1 MQVVN
6 RTERFDVVIDD
17 DGNSFTLAIVDRHS
31 GAFRLPPVNLPGEIK
46 DALVEALQSGKT
58 PVIKKTDP
66 PPARKSSTK
75 KTKN

>member
-46 DALVEALQSGKT
+46 DALVEALQSEKT
-58 PVIKKTDP
+58 PVIKKTDTP
-66 PPARKSSTK
+66 PRKSSTK

>member
-17 DGNSFTLAIVDRHS
+17 DGNSFTLAIVERSS

-46 DALVEALQSGKT
+46 DTLVEALQSGNT

-66 PPARKSSTK
+66 PPRKSTK

>member
-6 RTERFDVVIDD
+6 RTERFDVVIVD
-17 DGNSFTLAIVDRHS
+17 DGDSFTLAIVERVS

-58 PVIKKTDP
+58 PVIKKTESP
-66 PPARKSSTK
+66 PPRKSTK
-75 KTKN
+75 KSKN

>member
-17 DGNSFTLAIVDRHS
+17 DGNSFTLAIVARQS

-46 DALVEALQSGKT
+46 NALVEALQSGKT

-66 PPARKSSTK
+66 PPPRKSTK